1 MAEVDEKRLHRLL
14 GQGKSQRE
22 IAQALKISRSTLQ
35 RIIKQ
40 LDTSPAKVGTTA
52 PSPQYPIV
60 DAAVGTPP
68 VDMSKLKPAELE
80 AVRADFWEMIDWW
93 RARKARIVNQ
103 STPRDTTRQTYHVE
117 RRFVE
122 LIRHEAETE
131 SVNITEVVNRAFKM
145 YFEKK

>member
-40 LDTSPAKVGTTA
+40 LDTSPAKVGTTV
-52 PSPQYPIV
+52 PSPQPPIV
-60 DAAVGTPP
+60 GAAVGTPP
-68 VDMSKLKPAELE
+68 VDMSILQPAELE

-93 RARKARIVNQ
+93 RARKARIVHQ

-131 SVNITEVVNRAFKM
+131 RVHITEVVNRAFKM